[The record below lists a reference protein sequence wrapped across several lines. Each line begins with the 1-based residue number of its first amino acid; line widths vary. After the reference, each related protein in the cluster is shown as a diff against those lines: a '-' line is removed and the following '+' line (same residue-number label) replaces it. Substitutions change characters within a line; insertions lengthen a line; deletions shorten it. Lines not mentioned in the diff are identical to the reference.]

1 MQEGWTLKSMTVAA
15 TRVRCSGGSGG
26 DEYERQGDGGLA
38 TAEAR
43 PKLHMPPLYK
53 VVMLNDDFTPM
64 EFVIEVLMTFFHMDM
79 EKASQI
85 MLAVHTQG
93 RAVCGVFT
101 RDVAETKAALVVDFA
116 RENQHP
122 LMCNVE
128 VAE

>member
-1 MQEGWTLKSMTVAA
+1 MLASG
-15 TRVRCSGGSGG
+15 RVVSSGGTG
-26 DEYERQGDGGLA
+26 DDDFDHQDGEGLA
-38 TAEAR
+38 TAESK
-43 PKLHMPPLYK
+43 PKLKKPPLYK

-64 EFVIEVLMTFFHMDM
+64 EFVVEVLIRFFHMDM

-85 MLAVHTQG
+85 MLAVHTEG
-93 RAVCGVFT
+93 KATCGVFT

>member
-1 MQEGWTLKSMTVAA
+1 MKSQRSSIQWVSNQA
-15 TRVRCSGGSGG
+15 GSDEWDHQG
-26 DEYERQGDGGLA
+26 DEGLA
-38 TAEAR
+38 TATAK
-43 PKLHMPPLYK
+43 PQLKKPPLYK

-64 EFVIEVLMTFFHMDM
+64 EFVVEVLIQFFHMDM
-79 EKASQI
+79 EKASQV
-85 MLAVHTQG
+85 MLRVHTEG
-93 RAVCGVFT
+93 KATCGVFT

>member
-1 MQEGWTLKSMTVAA
+1 MKSQMLASG
-15 TRVRCSGGSGG
+15 RISCSRASKD
-26 DEYERQGDGGLA
+26 DEFDQQDDEELA
-38 TAEAR
+38 TATAK
-43 PKLHMPPLYK
+43 PQVKKPPLYK

-64 EFVIEVLMTFFHMDM
+64 EFVVEVLIRFFYMDM

-85 MLAVHTQG
+85 MLAVHTEG
-93 RAVCGVFT
+93 KATCGVFT

>member
-1 MQEGWTLKSMTVAA
+1 MLASGRIS
-15 TRVRCSGGSGG
+15 CSRASKDD
-26 DEYERQGDGGLA
+26 DEFDQRDDEELA
-38 TAEAR
+38 TATAK
-43 PKLHMPPLYK
+43 PQVKKPPLYK

-64 EFVIEVLMTFFHMDM
+64 EFVVEVLIRFFYMDM

-85 MLAVHTQG
+85 MLAVHTEG
-93 RAVCGVFT
+93 KATCGVFT

>member
-1 MQEGWTLKSMTVAA
+1 MVA
-15 TRVRCSGGSGG
+15 TTPVRCSGGPGE
-26 DEYERQGDGGLA
+26 DEHERQGDGGLA
-38 TAEAR
+38 TVEAK
-43 PKLHMPPLYK
+43 PKLKMPPLYK

-64 EFVIEVLMTFFHMDM
+64 EFVIEVLMKFFHMDM